1 MIELNKMKVLDVQR
15 GTPKMPEDVKKYF
28 FDYFNKGN
36 DVWVDYEVG
45 DSSEDLENEGYS
57 ILDEWLMK
65 NTNAKE
71 GEEILLKHWW

>member
-1 MIELNKMKVLDVQR
+1 MIELKKMKVLDVQR

-28 FDYFNKGN
+28 FDYFNKSN